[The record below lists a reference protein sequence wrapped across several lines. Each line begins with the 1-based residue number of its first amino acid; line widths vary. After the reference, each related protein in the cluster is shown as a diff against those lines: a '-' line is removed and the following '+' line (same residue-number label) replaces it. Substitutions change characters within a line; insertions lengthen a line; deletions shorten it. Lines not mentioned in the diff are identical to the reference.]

1 MQNFI
6 CIFQIFVVPLQPK
19 TYKTMK
25 KFFIFC
31 LIPLLFAGCKIKVEG
46 PYSETVYVSLPQNH
60 SAKVHFTRKN
70 GKISTHLFLNKN
82 KDLACSQYG
91 GSVKYLGDKKT
102 YVFSLQQ
109 LTVYKNNLSKK
120 ELSYYTDPKTVQMEV
135 TYSPQNESYQIR
147 LSGSKCPAMQMSQAQ
162 TVANGSR
169 PSFKEEFKHGSFWR
183 KVECLIGEV
192 LAFTY
197 TSIQNIFDRTLG
209 KLDFSSRWMLLFYL
223 GGLLIMG
230 IGLQM
235 FMPLCWIGVIMTYAY
250 LQYMTPPFFMLWPS
264 LVGWGWMIVSL
275 IPMVIAIVMH
285 AMLCVG
291 LILKT
296 FTNGFINFLIMLIP
310 AFIAVLSLVAL
321 VNIAFNDHIE
331 LIAFFILGTMG
342 GGKKVVGYFIDN
354 NGNVHEVVR

>member
-1 MQNFI
+1 
-6 CIFQIFVVPLQPK
+6 
-19 TYKTMK
+19 MK

-46 PYSETVYVSLPQNH
+46 AYSESVRVSLPQNH
-60 SAKVHFTRKN
+60 SAEVHFVRKN
-70 GKISTHLFLNKN
+70 GKINSSVFLH
-82 KDLACSQYG
+82 KDKGLARTQYG
-91 GSVKYLGDKKT
+91 GSVKYQGDKKN

-109 LTVYKNNLSKK
+109 AAVYKNNMSKK
-120 ELSYYTDPKTVQMEV
+120 EVNYYTDPHPIKMEV
-135 TYSPQNESYQIR
+135 SYSPANESYQIR
-147 LSGSKCPAMQMSQAQ
+147 FSGSKCPAMQMSQAQ

-169 PSFKEEFKHGSFWR
+169 PSFKEEFRRGSFWR

-209 KLDFSSRWMLLFYL
+209 KLDFSSRWWFLFYL

-230 IGLQM
+230 LGLQM
-235 FMPLCWIGVIMTYAY
+235 FLPLCWIGVIMQYAY
-250 LQYMTPPFFMLWPS
+250 LQYMVPPFFMLWPS

-275 IPMVIAIVMH
+275 IPMIIVVSMN
-285 AMLCVG
+285 ALLCVG

-296 FTNGFINFLIMLIP
+296 FTDGFINFLIMLIP
-310 AFIAVLSLVAL
+310 AIIALLSIFAL
-321 VNIAFNDHIE
+321 INIAFNDHLE
-331 LIAFFILGTMG
+331 LIVFFIIGTMG
-342 GGKKVVGYFIDN
+342 GGKQVVGYFIDN

>member
-46 PYSETVYVSLPQNH
+46 AYSESVRVSLPQNH
-60 SAKVHFTRKN
+60 SAEVRFARKN
-70 GKISTHLFLNKN
+70 GQISAHVFLNKN
-82 KDLACSQYG
+82 KDLALTQYG
-91 GSVKYLGDKKT
+91 GSVKYQGDKKN

-109 LTVYKNNLSKK
+109 AAVYKNNMSKK
-120 ELSYYTDPKTVQMEV
+120 EVNYYTDPHHIKMEV
-135 TYSPQNESYQIR
+135 NYSPDNESYHIR
-147 LSGSKCPAMQMSQAQ
+147 ISGSKCPAMQMSQAQ

-169 PSFKEEFKHGSFWR
+169 PSFKEEFRRGSFWR

-197 TSIQNIFDRTLG
+197 TSIQNIFDRTFG
-209 KLDFSSRWMLLFYL
+209 KLDFSSRWWLLFYL

-331 LIAFFILGTMG
+331 LIAFFILGAFG
-342 GGKKVVGYFIDN
+342 GGKKFIGTFIDA
-354 NGNVHEVVR
+354 NGNAYDVYR